1 MYVKVIETF
10 EPTNAQQLKE
20 INECLVDDFLMT
32 NSRRLT
38 EIFLEKKMPIDLIC
52 KLVKKYT
59 LSYKELKN
67 QDVKLANLYTAEVY
81 INCIKEN
88 IANENA

>member
-38 EIFLEKKMPIDLIC
+38 EIFLEKEMPINLIC
-52 KLVKKYT
+52 KLVKNYT
-59 LSYKELKN
+59 LLYKELKN

-81 INCIKEN
+81 IDSIKKKYCQ
-88 IANENA
+88 